1 MIGHYPRILRQ
12 MSGSDTLKLV
22 VRFSDNVGPYYT
34 ICLSIILLLV
44 GPLGLQ
50 FYNMMEWQIE
60 EPSFFI

>member
-1 MIGHYPRILRQ
+1 